1 MDFQSIV
8 ESAKKHAA
16 DRAENP
22 ALGLAGLPKPRP
34 REIPD
39 DLPKARRPPTY
50 QLSFWDPSNLPR
62 RPYCTDDPTFGVKIR
77 SREQAMAYPL
87 IQVNNPA
94 IHWALVLDMDRDP
107 ADLADPWKR
116 PGPAWEWESAKLP
129 APTWIA
135 VSRTTASC
143 HYGYK
148 LAVPVALADCA
159 RPQPLRYLA
168 AVERSYLATLQP
180 YGADPGFSGLI
191 TRNPESQAWKVWA
204 SGAAYSLGYLA
215 QHLPRIVPATEV
227 NREVGVGRHVTLFDE
242 LRAWAYRAIRDYRED
257 RAEWLAAVHR
267 QAAKLNTFQHPL
279 PFGSIRATAKSVG
292 NWVWKMDPGALRV
305 FISRQ
310 SWRGRGGYDPAKAA
324 RLKSANAG
332 RKALGEPWKAMGISR
347 RTYFRRK
354 KAGLLPRTDPPSLFG
369 IESESGT
376 K

>member
-107 ADLADPWKR
+107 ADLADPWRR
-116 PGPAWEWESAKLP
+116 PGPAWDWEAAGLP
-129 APTWIA
+129 APTWVA

-148 LAVPVALADCA
+148 LSVPVALADCA
-159 RPQPLRYLA
+159 RPGPLRYLA
-168 AVERSYLATLQP
+168 ALERSYLCRLEP
-180 YGADPGFSGLI
+180 HGADPGFSGLI
-191 TRNPESQAWKVWA
+191 TRNPEHGAWSVWS
-204 SGAAYSLGYLA
+204 SGAAYTLGKLAEYL
-215 QHLPRIVPATEV
+215 PKIVPKTER
-227 NREVGVGRHVTLFDE
+227 NKAHGLGRNCTLFDD
-242 LRAWAYRAIRDYRED
+242 LRHWAYKAVRQYRDAD
-257 RAEWLAAVHR
+257 RSEWIQAVRRHAA
-267 QAAKLNTFQHPL
+267 LFNSFDMPL
-279 PFGSIRATAKSVG
+279 SPQEVGHVARSVG
-292 NWVWKMDPGALRV
+292 GWVWKMDPGALRV

-310 SWRGRGGYDPAKAA
+310 AWKGRGGYDPIQA
-324 RLKSANAG
+324 SI
-332 RKALGEPWKAMGISR
+332 RKAEAGAKGGRPALGQPWLALGISR
-347 RTYFRRK
+347 ATYFRRK
-354 KAGLLPRTDPPSLFG
+354 KAGKLPRTDHPLL
-369 IESESGT
+369 IV
-376 K
+376 